1 MLFWNKICGFT
12 AIFFLYAL
20 FLSAQTAHHIK
31 LSDTEL
37 SQKQLPKPAFSLIN
51 KTNNKEAVNPY
62 QPFAVIPQN
71 FYTQHFGI
79 MCKKEL
85 VIEKATKIPFRFRLG
100 SLQQCNYLEGK
111 R

>member
-1 MLFWNKICGFT
+1 MLSWNKICGFI
-12 AIFFLYAL
+12 AIFFLCAL
-20 FLSAQTAHHIK
+20 FSSAQTAHHIK
-31 LSDTEL
+31 LSGTEL
-37 SQKQLPKPAFSLIN
+37 SQKHLPKPAFNLIN
-51 KTNNKEAVNPY
+51 KTNNKEALNPY